1 MSSFWVNFHEKFPII
16 TILWG
21 LNLPQGT
28 ELLLWYG
35 LLVVSVCICSFT
47 HCSLVELV
55 NISMVVADAEAQ
67 SLVMQLHKII
77 WPEPQE
83 SELERTKMIA
93 NPIFVTL
100 LVD

>member
-1 MSSFWVNFHEKFPII
+1 M
-16 TILWG
+16 
-21 LNLPQGT
+21 
-28 ELLLWYG
+28 
-35 LLVVSVCICSFT
+35 T
-47 HCSLVELV
+47 HCSLVEPV

-67 SLVMQLHKII
+67 SLVIQLHKII

-83 SELERTKMIA
+83 SELERTQMIV

>member
-1 MSSFWVNFHEKFPII
+1 MNFHEKFPIL

-28 ELLLWYG
+28 ELLLWYW
-35 LLVVSVCICSFT
+35 VACCICVYFCSFT

>member
-67 SLVMQLHKII
+67 SLVIQLHKII

-83 SELERTKMIA
+83 SELERTKMIV